1 MENKVILTIE
11 GKNKLEEELED
22 LKVNKRKEIA
32 DDIREAK
39 AQGDLSEN
47 YEYTAAKEAQADLE
61 ARIAEIE
68 HILNHAE
75 VVDESAVDNEVVSVG
90 KTVTVKNIDTDE
102 KEEYIIVGSTEA
114 DPLEG
119 KISNES
125 PLGMALVGKKKNA
138 VVEFVTPAETK
149 ISYKIVKIQ

>member
-1 MENKVILTIE
+1 MDNKVILTQE
-11 GKNKLEEELED
+11 GLKKLQEELED
-22 LKVNKRKEIA
+22 LKVNKRAEIA
-32 DDIREAK
+32 DEIREAK

-75 VVDESAVDNEVVSVG
+75 VIEEAEDKAIVNVG
-90 KTVTVKNIDTDE
+90 STVTLKNMETEE
-102 KEEYIIVGSTEA
+102 KEEYTIVGSTEA
-114 DPLEG
+114 DPFEG

-125 PLGMALVGKKKNA
+125 PLGRELLNKKKNA
-138 VVEFVTPAETK
+138 VVEFMTPAETT
-149 ISYKIVKIQ
+149 ITYKILKIQ